1 MKGFERR
8 QTKKSF
14 YSSPPSSHF
23 FHLSICLP
31 YVCLVSC
38 VVQSLQVMNTSM
50 VMSCMIIT
58 SDQWSKKGFVIIIL
72 VMNIY
77 LTKYS

>member
-1 MKGFERR
+1 MKIFERR

-38 VVQSLQVMNTSM
+38 VVLAALVLSV
-50 VMSCMIIT
+50 CGFDIPII
-58 SDQWSKKGFVIIIL
+58 V
-72 VMNIY
+72 
-77 LTKYS
+77 LTVDITLHWLLIGHYYYK